1 MIKESSRVQTG
12 VKFRCY
18 PTKQQA
24 SVLLQWIGAQRFI
37 YNAKVS
43 EDRYFRRFARHSLN
57 HTGEYAPVDQQYAQF
72 KTELTPWMK
81 SVPSQVLRNGA
92 VKWKQAYSRYFQ
104 KFAGRPTIQSK
115 HGKQSAWLTNELFS
129 FVPVVDKETGEVLS
143 HQLIIGT
150 KKNNLGM
157 LEFKAHKDFRIPASI
172 HISIHA
178 GRWTVSFN
186 YDTQEQEPDVK
197 DVTAWLQQFTHNE
210 LKRKTLGLDGGVVI
224 PLAASNGLIFR
235 LSDVQQKRIEKC
247 EAKKAKWQRK
257 LARRTKG
264 SSNYRKAKHK
274 VARYSRYAADV
285 RLDLAH
291 KASHTLVNL
300 PDIWLF
306 AFEALNLKNMTKRA
320 KGKGRKAKSGLNKA
334 LLGSAIGL
342 TKQLTTYKAKRK
354 GKLVVE
360 VPAHYSSQECSACG
374 HTHKDNRKTQSEF
387 VCQSCGYESNADLNA
402 SKVIAQRG
410 VNLVLNNEIKIKAV
424 KRCKITKSKVGQEL
438 SEPSQDNIKTQTP
451 VESMSDMD
459 LLTQTMQRSVKQET
473 PSSACNHAS

>member
-1 MIKESSRVQTG
+1 MQIG
-12 VKFRCY
+12 NKFRCY

-24 SVLLQWIGAQRFI
+24 SILLQWIGAQRFI

-43 EDRYFRRFARHSLN
+43 EDRYFRRFARCSLN
-57 HTGEYAPVDQQYAQF
+57 HTGEYAPIDQQYAQF
-72 KTELTPWMK
+72 KTELTLWMQ
-81 SVPSQVLRNGA
+81 SIPSQVLRNGA

-104 KFAGRPTIQSK
+104 KLAGRPIKQSK
-115 HGKQSAWLTNELFS
+115 HGKQSVWLTSELFS
-129 FVPVVDKETGEVLS
+129 FVPVVNKETGEITS
-143 HQLIIGT
+143 HNLVIGT
-150 KKNNLGM
+150 KKTNLGM
-157 LEFKAHKDFRIPASI
+157 LEFKAHKDFCTPASI

-178 GRWTVSFN
+178 GRWTLSFN
-186 YDTQEQEPDVK
+186 YDNQEQEPDVK
-197 DVTAWLQQFTHNE
+197 DVTAWLQQFSSDE
-210 LKRKTLGLDGGVVI
+210 LRQKTIGLDRGFAI
-224 PLAASNGLIFR
+224 PLAASNGLVFQ
-235 LSDVQQKRIEKC
+235 LSDAQQKRIEKH
-247 EAKKAKWQRK
+247 EAKKEKWQRK

-285 RLDLAH
+285 RLDFAH

-300 PDIWLF
+300 PDTWLF
-306 AFEALNLKNMTKRA
+306 AFEVLNLKNMTKRA

-387 VCQSCGYESNADLNA
+387 VCQSCGHDSNADLNA

-410 VNLVLNNEIKIKAV
+410 VNLVLNSEIKIKAV

-438 SEPSQDNIKTQTP
+438 SEPIQETVSTP
-451 VESMSDMD
+451 VVRESGN
-459 LLTQTMQRSVKQET
+459 
-473 PSSACNHAS
+473 P